1 MTALEPLV
9 LVVEDE
15 PSFAE
20 ALTIGLRRERLPS
33 PSRATAS
40 TRRTLGA
47 SEPDLVL
54 LDVMLPRLSGI
65 DVCADRN
72 KSAVPII
79 MVTAKTAEIDAVV
92 GLEVGADDYVTKPYR
107 LRELVARIRA
117 VMRRTEHRREPAPVD
132 EIPLLEVGDV
142 TVDPERHE
150 VTVRGTKV
158 HVPLKEFEL
167 LTLLLENAGRVLT
180 RDLIIDRAWGSD
192 YHGDTKTL
200 DVHIKRLRNKVE
212 DDPRNP
218 SRIVTIRGLG
228 SSTRSPAPI
237 NERSGGASSHGV
249 MKTATTLRRLNDGA
263 AVAEGLMLRMPCG
276 GRGRFSSAA
285 DGDDCSGPSV

>member
-1 MTALEPLV
+1 MSTDRDVHV

-20 ALTIGLRRERLPS
+20 ALTVGLRREGFRVTIAS
-33 PSRATAS
+33 DGVTALE
-40 TRRTLGA
+40 RFDDVKPG
-47 SEPDLVL
+47 LVL

-65 DVCADRN
+65 DVCREMR
-72 KSAVPII
+72 SRSPVPII

-117 VMRRTEHRREPAPVD
+117 VLRRTEHRRDTAVPSEHHL
-132 EIPLLEVGDV
+132 IEVGDV
-142 TVDPERHE
+142 SIDPERHE
-150 VTVRGTKV
+150 VMVRGTQV
-158 HVPLKEFEL
+158 HMPLKEFEL

-200 DVHIKRLRNKVE
+200 DVHIKRLRTKIE
-212 DDPRNP
+212 DDP
-218 SRIVTIRGLG
+218 
-228 SSTRSPAPI
+228 
-237 NERSGGASSHGV
+237 
-249 MKTATTLRRLNDGA
+249 
-263 AVAEGLMLRMPCG
+263 
-276 GRGRFSSAA
+276 
-285 DGDDCSGPSV
+285 